1 MLAKCQNE
9 IENVND
15 SCVTIMHINKK
26 RIKYCIR
33 KRGWVF
39 NYALKTISAKL
50 LLTTG
55 EKSTTNVKRYPIVC
69 VSVGGGS
76 P

>member
-33 KRGWVF
+33 KSDSVF

-55 EKSTTNVKRYPIVC
+55 ENSTNVKRYPIVC
-69 VSVGGGS
+69 VCGMGGGS